1 MTLALVFGKVKGNN
15 NYQILRGIP
24 LILAGRKGAEW
35 LEQRRKSVGFAFAL
49 LLAMLVLLPVFPVHA
64 EVRQP
69 FDEFGVLVVLPD
81 EFQFVTRNSSEEE
94 CSDVY
99 GISKEEVLDFLT
111 GNDSYL
117 QGYNDETGYYMR
129 LEVLQNSAQDY
140 NAYTDSEL
148 FQHGKELVAQDEEDN
163 SDEDT
168 TFSGIEVYTGA
179 QGQKYLI
186 WRVDYKKNDGSD
198 AVAIANRTCLN
209 GVQYSFYVWPYDG
222 NSTEA
227 AKKEVLGIL
236 DKVEYPQSA
245 VAPVQPGTQPEQQGD
260 IAVPGSAQAIGNS
273 PLVTVLS
280 TLIAVM
286 VYLLPIVIYRYLIRK
301 KPLKQ
306 GSALP
311 VTLLYGTVAL
321 LIVAILG
328 YTMGVSPLVAVVV
341 LFCSVLVYLM
351 LRSGRGAAAVEG
363 QVQTPPYGGAFPA
376 QPVQPVTPTMPNT
389 PPYSAPTA
397 SAPAAQ
403 PTPTV
408 QGGMVPPAPPVFM
421 QGTPPVAPPEVPA
434 PPVISTTQQVAPQ
447 NPAAPQTVCRNCGRM
462 LQPGDV
468 YCGYCGTKATQDTE
482 LQNH

>member
-1 MTLALVFGKVKGNN
+1 M
-15 NYQILRGIP
+15 
-24 LILAGRKGAEW
+24 
-35 LEQRRKSVGFAFAL
+35 GFAFAL

-129 LEVLQNSAQDY
+129 FEALQTSAQDY

-148 FQHGKELVAQDEEDN
+148 FQHGKEVIAQDKEDN

-168 TFSGIEVYTGA
+168 TFSGMEVYTGA

-222 NSTEA
+222 DATEA

-245 VAPVQPGTQPEQQGD
+245 TAPVQPGTQPDQQGD
-260 IAVPGSAQAIGNS
+260 IAVPNSAQAIS
-273 PLVTVLS
+273 SDPLVTVLS
-280 TLIAVM
+280 TLIAVL
-286 VYLLPIVIYRYLIRK
+286 VYLLPIVIYRYWVRK

-321 LIVAILG
+321 LVVAILG
-328 YTMGVSPLVAVVV
+328 YTMGLSPLVAVAV
-341 LFCSVLVYLM
+341 LLCSVLVYLM
-351 LRSGRGAAAVEG
+351 LHSGSQADLADG
-363 QVQTPPYGGAFPA
+363 QIPVFLDGSTLHT
-376 QPVQPVTPTMPNT
+376 QPVPPVAPLMPNT
-389 PPYSAPTA
+389 PPVAPPPVPSMPFVQPAPTMQ
-397 SAPAAQ
+397 SS
-403 PTPTV
+403 V
-408 QGGMVPPAPPVFM
+408 VPPAPPVVM
-421 QGTPPVAPPEVPA
+421 QGAQPAATPVVPA
-434 PPVISTTQQVAPQ
+434 PPVTSPTQQAQPQ
-447 NPAAPQTVCRNCGRM
+447 RPAAPQVVCRNCGRM

-468 YCGYCGTKATQDTE
+468 YCGYCGTKATQETE
-482 LQNH
+482 IQNH